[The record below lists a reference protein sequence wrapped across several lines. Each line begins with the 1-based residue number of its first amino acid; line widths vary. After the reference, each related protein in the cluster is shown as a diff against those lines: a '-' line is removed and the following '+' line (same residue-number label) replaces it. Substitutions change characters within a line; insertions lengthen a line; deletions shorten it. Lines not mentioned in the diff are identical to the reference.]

1 MDAFK
6 KVNAALSGNPARE
19 VGAGDYGAA
28 SRVEKNVQKQKLGTA
43 ARNMTRK
50 ALDAVRSPEARLS
63 GMADDATKRNWGKFT
78 NSLFDTKA
86 IAAATA
92 APMLRK

>member
-1 MDAFK
+1 MNAFEK
-6 KVNAALSGNPARE
+6 ASAALSGNRARE
-19 VGAGDYGAA
+19 VGANDYGAA
-28 SRVEKNVQKQKLGTA
+28 RERVEKNVQKQKLGTA

-86 IAAATA
+86 IAG
-92 APMLRK
+92 LRR